1 MKPNDVMPVPC
12 ATWVDKLAAQPGDLT
27 TEERAALAS
36 HILTCPSCAA
46 VQAVYSTMDASI
58 LALPPVAPLA
68 ELPYIYGM
76 AGESGAGEDRHKAP
90 PSALHPP
97 LVPTGRRRTTKTVPD
112 RQRSH
117 RWMRIVSG
125 LAAVLVVGALLG
137 GFLLLFN
144 AHHAQVGGNAGGQT
158 IFTLSDESDGTVY
171 ALNQGDGSIEWQY
184 SIHSKLTGALVASN
198 DTLYVGAYDRY
209 VYALRKSDGTL
220 LWSSPATS
228 EDATAPTFVD
238 KTAVYGS
245 SLTTIFA
252 LSIKDGHLLWSHQ
265 SPRCNTCV
273 ATFVATGNG
282 TLYAYM
288 DG

>member
-76 AGESGAGEDRHKAP
+76 AGESGAGEDRHKDP
-90 PSALHPP
+90 SSALHPP
-97 LVPTGRRRTTKTVPD
+97 PVPTGRRTLALPARKHS
-112 RQRSH
+112 R

-137 GFLLLFN
+137 G
-144 AHHAQVGGNAGGQT
+144 
-158 IFTLSDESDGTVY
+158 
-171 ALNQGDGSIEWQY
+171 
-184 SIHSKLTGALVASN
+184 
-198 DTLYVGAYDRY
+198 
-209 VYALRKSDGTL
+209 
-220 LWSSPATS
+220 
-228 EDATAPTFVD
+228 
-238 KTAVYGS
+238 
-245 SLTTIFA
+245 
-252 LSIKDGHLLWSHQ
+252 
-265 SPRCNTCV
+265 
-273 ATFVATGNG
+273 
-282 TLYAYM
+282 
-288 DG
+288 